1 MEHVAWT
8 EDPVA
13 CLTPEYLSVD
23 PDLGS
28 AREVSAMLD
37 PRPSRSGAAA
47 ERARSDDG
55 CDHLIDGT
63 LQPEVA

>member
-28 AREVSAMLD
+28 ARDDV
-37 PRPSRSGAAA
+37 
-47 ERARSDDG
+47 ER
-55 CDHLIDGT
+55 LIFTGMAVIGRT
-63 LQPEVA
+63 CAGFY